1 MSAFAYGTTYFS
13 AVIFVGY
20 AGQFGWKY
28 GISATLIGIGNAL
41 IGGTIAWFILARRTR
56 LMTQHLGSATM
67 PDFFEKRYGSKS
79 LKIAAS
85 VILFIFMIPYTASLY
100 NGLSR
105 IFGMAFSID
114 YSVCIVAMAVLTA
127 IYVIAGGYFATAIND
142 LIQGTVMLAGIVLII
157 VAVLNGQGGFTEALN
172 SLSKIPDASGNTG
185 VFTSIL
191 GPDPWGLIGVVIL
204 TSLGTWGLPQMVHK
218 FYAVRDEKAIVK
230 GTVVTTVF
238 AIIIAGGCYFL
249 GGFGRLFDSPELY
262 NEAGS
267 IMFDRIVPSIMETMP
282 DILIGITVILVL
294 AASMST
300 LSSLVLTS
308 SSSLTVDFIKGNI
321 VKKMTEKKQVL
332 TIRIL

>member
-1 MSAFAYGTTYFS
+1 MLVKIVLLLAFAVVTIGVGIFARKRTADVGQFVLGGRSIGPWMSAFAYGTTYFS

-41 IGGTIAWFILARRTR
+41 IGGTIAWIILARRTR

-105 IFGMAFSID
+105 IFGIAFSID

-127 IYVIAGGYFATAIND
+127 IYVIAGGYFATALND
-142 LIQGTVMLAGIVLII
+142 LIQGIVMLAGIVLII
-157 VAVLNGQGGFTEALN
+157 TSVLNGQGGFSEALN

-191 GPDPWGLIGVVIL
+191 GPVPW
-204 TSLGTWGLPQMVHK
+204 
-218 FYAVRDEKAIVK
+218 
-230 GTVVTTVF
+230 
-238 AIIIAGGCYFL
+238 
-249 GGFGRLFDSPELY
+249 
-262 NEAGS
+262 
-267 IMFDRIVPSIMETMP
+267 
-282 DILIGITVILVL
+282 
-294 AASMST
+294 
-300 LSSLVLTS
+300 
-308 SSSLTVDFIKGNI
+308 
-321 VKKMTEKKQVL
+321 
-332 TIRIL
+332 